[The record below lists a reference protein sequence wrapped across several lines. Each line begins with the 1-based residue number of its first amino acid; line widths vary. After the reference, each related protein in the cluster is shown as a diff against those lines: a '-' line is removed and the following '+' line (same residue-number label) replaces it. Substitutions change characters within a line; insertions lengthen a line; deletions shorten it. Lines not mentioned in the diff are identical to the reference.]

1 MELSQVESR
10 SLVVILHAYIMG
22 PDSLCHISRAVLAER
37 PDSHI
42 ICPRLPLGM
51 FSTAEP
57 TDIALSVVREIDRQ
71 TRYREEQ
78 RWPGFDEIILIGH
91 SFGALLARKVYVI
104 ACGETDEGESQKGSS
119 GYNTAGRRRPW
130 ANLVCRIIL
139 FAAMNRGWSITHH
152 LNIITAAQLYLGSL
166 IGNVLLNLRGKRL
179 TIFQIRRGAPFLTN
193 LRLQWIDMQQKAAAE
208 GRTLATTIQ
217 LLGTVDDLVAP
228 DDNIDLATG
237 REFLYLDVPGSGHV
251 NVIELDDTKQGEA
264 RRAVFQ
270 LALTAGEEETRRRS
284 RTPADPTLAQIQPN
298 VTNVIFVIHGIRD
311 AGYWTQRIARKVESL
326 GGTPPRIYASETST
340 YGYFPMIPFLLPSR
354 RRAKVEWLMDQYV
367 EAKVLYPRAE
377 FAFFGHSNGTYLL
390 ARALELYP
398 SCRFTR
404 VVFAGS
410 VVKKNYD
417 WQNAIRKGQVVA
429 VLNYVAAAD
438 WVVAWFPG
446 ALEILRLQDLGSAGH
461 NGFVQAGVHGNE
473 LPVFQRGFLPGH
485 HGAALVENNWDD
497 IAHFIVDGVPREVAT
512 MNLLPKRNGF
522 VVAVGLVSPL
532 LWFLLLTF
540 LGLAAWGIWTQPW
553 VRSEWQRTL
562 LLVAFWWII
571 WKILT
576 WV

>member
-1 MELSQVESR
+1 
-10 SLVVILHAYIMG
+10 
-22 PDSLCHISRAVLAER
+22 
-37 PDSHI
+37 
-42 ICPRLPLGM
+42 M

-251 NVIELDDTKQGEA
+251 NVIELDDTKQG
-264 RRAVFQ
+264 RRGAPSFNSH
-270 LALTAGEEETRRRS
+270 LL
-284 RTPADPTLAQIQPN
+284 P
-298 VTNVIFVIHGIRD
+298 
-311 AGYWTQRIARKVESL
+311 ARKRHVVGAERPQIRHSHK
-326 GGTPPRIYASETST
+326 Y
-340 YGYFPMIPFLLPSR
+340 SR
-354 RRAKVEWLMDQYV
+354 M
-367 EAKVLYPRAE
+367 
-377 FAFFGHSNGTYLL
+377 
-390 ARALELYP
+390 
-398 SCRFTR
+398 
-404 VVFAGS
+404 
-410 VVKKNYD
+410 
-417 WQNAIRKGQVVA
+417 
-429 VLNYVAAAD
+429 
-438 WVVAWFPG
+438 
-446 ALEILRLQDLGSAGH
+446 
-461 NGFVQAGVHGNE
+461 
-473 LPVFQRGFLPGH
+473 
-485 HGAALVENNWDD
+485 
-497 IAHFIVDGVPREVAT
+497 
-512 MNLLPKRNGF
+512 
-522 VVAVGLVSPL
+522 SP
-532 LWFLLLTF
+532 T
-540 LGLAAWGIWTQPW
+540 
-553 VRSEWQRTL
+553 
-562 LLVAFWWII
+562 
-571 WKILT
+571 
-576 WV
+576 